1 MAVTGTATAT
11 ATEVVV
17 VDVDVAMALR
27 VARRAMPT
35 LATLP
40 LITGMTS
47 FGIYDTLNGG
57 VVIGAFIVMPGSIY
71 ASSRWQSDPRFA

>member
-1 MAVTGTATAT
+1 MAVTGTGTAD

-17 VDVDVAMALR
+17 VDVAMALR